1 MSDYTPQPQSRFTM
15 SEPFRTHH
23 WEFQI
28 DTTDETLVV
37 AIQNFPGLASVHQ
50 VGYYVHVWVDNNYD
64 YQDVWL
70 GLYYTLSELADFGA
84 TWDDA
89 IDDALSRPDGAT

>member
-1 MSDYTPQPQSRFTM
+1 MSAYTPQPQSRFTM
-15 SEPFRTHH
+15 TNPFQTHH

-28 DTTDETLVV
+28 YTTDETLVI
-37 AIQNFPGLASVHQ
+37 AIQNFPGLTSVRQ
-50 VGYYVHVWVDNNYD
+50 VGDYVYVWVDNNYD

-89 IDDALSRPDGAT
+89 IDDALHKTGGDA